1 MNSFTY
7 TWQWERID
15 TRLSSQFL
23 YSRSFFHHI
32 ISRWGIKVWSKTIK
46 KSYKLKNNDEVFIDD
61 LKRYLSPVILEEAPQ
76 IQIPIVLE
84 KEDYMVINKPKWVLS
99 HPNSVWEVS
108 YPSVVWFL
116 YHNFKNLPSIWNFIR
131 AGLIHRLD
139 KDTDGLMI
147 IAKTEKWL
155 AHFKSLFQEKS
166 SVTKPL
172 NVILSES
179 EGSREVLERISEHNI
194 PIRKFYK
201 ATSII
206 TVLGEEFIKKIE
218 HQLPY
223 YIQEIVHAK
232 VPNPMPKMWIT
243 KILWFCTNDVLLFKG
258 GAWKAEDFI
267 ESRLEYS
274 RDWGFNKWKNSHC
287 HPEPTKGSES
297 DKWEISLT
305 LEILTWRT
313 HQIRYHL
320 SNHGLPIVWD
330 YLYGTEDEL
339 PMQLTAYRLEFTDPD
354 GEKIELEI

>member
-1 MNSFTY
+1 MNTIIY
-7 TWQWERID
+7 TWDWERID
-15 TRLSSQFL
+15 TRLSWQFP

-32 ISRWGIKVWSKTIK
+32 ISRWWIKIKDNLIK
-46 KSYKLKNNDEVFIDD
+46 KSYKLKNNDEIFIDD

-76 IQIPIVLE
+76 IKIPIVLE
-84 KEDYMVINKPKWVLS
+84 KEDYIVINKPKWVLS
-99 HPNSVWEVS
+99 HPNSVWDINQ
-108 YPSVVWFL
+108 PSVVWFL

-155 AHFKSLFQEKS
+155 AHFKELFQQKS
-166 SVTKPL
+166 AATAPL
-172 NVILSES
+172 NIILSEI
-179 EGSREVLERISEHNI
+179 EGSREKLKNISESNI

-201 ATSII
+201 ATCI
-206 TVLGEEFIKKIE
+206 TTILGEEFIKKIE
-218 HQLPY
+218 NNLPY
-223 YIQEIVHAK
+223 YIQETVHAK

-243 KILWFCTNDVLLFKG
+243 KILWLCAPLSKELTPDLSGN
-258 GAWKAEDFI
+258 
-267 ESRLEYS
+267 
-274 RDWGFNKWKNSHC
+274 WGFNKWENFLIC
-287 HPEPTKGSES
+287 HPKLAEGSES

-330 YLYGTEDEL
+330 YLYGTENEL
-339 PMQLTAYRLEFTDPD
+339 PMQLTAYKLEFTDLD
-354 GEKIELEI
+354 WEKIKLEI